1 MFSQY
6 DDGQQGL
13 VLAVVCGAVAL
24 VIALV
29 SSVIGFQR
37 HPPTISATGAPV
49 ALTAVP
55 KIQLVIPS
63 PAEAQ
68 VSAADAA
75 QAASDLASVK
85 VEQGV
90 VKFYFASGKADL
102 AAGAGEAL
110 VDMVKAARSGRKL
123 VILGFHDTTGNAGRN
138 AALARQRALTVR
150 DALRAAGVAA
160 GQIELQKP
168 VPLAD
173 SGSNAEARRVEISI
187 Q

>member
-13 VLAVVCGAVAL
+13 VLAVVGGVVAL

-29 SSVIGFQR
+29 SGVIGFQR
-37 HPPTISATGAPV
+37 HQPVISVIAAPL
-49 ALTAVP
+49 AFAAAPMSQPL
-55 KIQLVIPS
+55 IPS
-63 PAEAQ
+63 PATVAL
-68 VSAADAA
+68 SAADVA

-110 VDMVKAARSGRKL
+110 VDVVKGAKSGRKL
-123 VILGFHDTTGNAGRN
+123 LISGFHDTTGNAGRN

-173 SGSNAEARRVEISI
+173 SGSDAEARRVEISI